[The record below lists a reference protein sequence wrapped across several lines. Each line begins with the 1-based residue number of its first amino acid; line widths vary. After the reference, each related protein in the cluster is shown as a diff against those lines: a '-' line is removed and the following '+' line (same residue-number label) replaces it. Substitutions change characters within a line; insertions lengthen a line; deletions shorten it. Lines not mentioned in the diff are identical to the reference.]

1 MAKQSLTERREGEL
15 TVNTCAINS
24 SMFYINSVYL
34 KKKKNL
40 KFLKLLWEE
49 HLPLKT
55 YWKN

>member
-34 KKKKNL
+34 K
-40 KFLKLLWEE
+40 
-49 HLPLKT
+49 
-55 YWKN
+55 